1 MKKWKLISMAAL
13 AAITLTACQN
23 DDNNNDTGMGNV
35 EPTRFNNT
43 DNNLVDR
50 NTDNTRDGD
59 DRQKNGDDQQPRY
72 QVADDVARKV
82 EEVEGV
88 DRAYVFTTDN
98 NAYVA
103 VDMKDDNNNGNNG
116 NNGINGNNDN
126 NGNNGNTGNN
136 GMGNTATGNNNNNE
150 VTDKMKKDVEK
161 AVKSVDED
169 IDNVYVSADP
179 DFLGMAEDYNNKI
192 DEGQPVKGFFLEFG
206 NMLNRVFPNNER

>member
-1 MKKWKLISMAAL
+1 MKKWKLLSMAAL

-23 DDNNNDTGMGNV
+23 DDNNESGMGRNV

-43 DNNLVDR
+43 DNNLVHR
-50 NTDNTRDGD
+50 NSDDTMDVD
-59 DRQKNGDDQQPRY
+59 DRQKNGNDQQPRY
-72 QVADDVARKV
+72 QVADDISKKV
-82 EEVEGV
+82 KEVKGV
-88 DRAYVFTTDN
+88 DNAYVFTTDN
-98 NAYVA
+98 NAFVA
-103 VDMKDDNNNGNNG
+103 VDMQNNNDDN
-116 NNGINGNNDN
+116 DN
-126 NGNNGNTGNN
+126 SGNN
-136 GMGNTATGNNNNNE
+136 GMGNISTGDTQNTGDNKNND
-150 VTDKMKKDVEK
+150 VTDEMKKDVEK

>member
-23 DDNNNDTGMGNV
+23 NDDKDNGMGNV
-35 EPTRFNNT
+35 EPTRYNNT
-43 DNNLVDR
+43 DNNLVHR
-50 NTDNTRDGD
+50 NSDNTRDVD

-72 QVADDVARKV
+72 QVADDVAKKV

-98 NAYVA
+98 NAFVA

-116 NNGINGNNDN
+116 NNGNS
-126 NGNNGNTGNN
+126 GNN
-136 GMGNTATGNNNNNE
+136 GMGNTATGDNNNNE

>member
-23 DDNNNDTGMGNV
+23 DDDKDTGMGNV
-35 EPTRFNNT
+35 EPTRYNNT
-43 DNNLVDR
+43 DNNLVHR
-50 NTDNTRDGD
+50 NSDNTMDVD

-72 QVADDVARKV
+72 QVADDVAKKV
-82 EEVEGV
+82 KEVEGV
-88 DRAYVFTTDN
+88 DDAYVFTTDN
-98 NAYVA
+98 NAFVA
-103 VDMKDDNNNGNNG
+103 VDMKNDD
-116 NNGINGNNDN
+116 D
-126 NGNNGNTGNN
+126 NTGNN
-136 GMGNTATGNNNNNE
+136 GMGNTATGDNNNND

>member
-23 DDNNNDTGMGNV
+23 DNDNDTGMGRNGNV
-35 EPTRFNNT
+35 EPTRYNNT
-43 DNNLVDR
+43 DNNLVHR
-50 NTDNTRDGD
+50 NSDNTMDVD

-72 QVADDVARKV
+72 QVADDVAKKV

-88 DRAYVFTTDN
+88 DKAYVFTTDN
-98 NAYVA
+98 NAFVA
-103 VDMKDDNNNGNNG
+103 VDLNNNDNDT
-116 NNGINGNNDN
+116 GNNDN
-126 NGNNGNTGNN
+126 NSGNNGD
-136 GMGNTATGNNNNNE
+136 GNTATGNND

-169 IDNVYVSADP
+169 LDNVYVSTDP

-192 DEGQPVKGFFLEFG
+192 DQGQPVKGFFLEFG

>member
-23 DDNNNDTGMGNV
+23 DDDKDTGMGNV
-35 EPTRFNNT
+35 EPTRYNNT
-43 DNNLVDR
+43 DNNLVHR
-50 NTDNTRDGD
+50 NSDNTMDVD

-72 QVADDVARKV
+72 QVADDVAKKV
-82 EEVEGV
+82 KEVEGV
-88 DRAYVFTTDN
+88 DDAYVFTTDN
-98 NAYVA
+98 NAFVA
-103 VDMKDDNNNGNNG
+103 VDMKNDD
-116 NNGINGNNDN
+116 D
-126 NGNNGNTGNN
+126 NTGNN
-136 GMGNTATGNNNNNE
+136 GMGNTATGDNNNND

-179 DFLGMAEDYNNKI
+179 DFLGMAKDYNNKI

>member
-23 DDNNNDTGMGNV
+23 NDDKDNGMGNV
-35 EPTRFNNT
+35 EPTRYNNT
-43 DNNLVDR
+43 DNNLVHR
-50 NTDNTRDGD
+50 NSDNTRDVD

-72 QVADDVARKV
+72 QVADDVAKKV

-98 NAYVA
+98 NAFVA
-103 VDMKDDNNNGNNG
+103 VDMK
-116 NNGINGNNDN
+116 NDN
-126 NGNNGNTGNN
+126 DNSGNN
-136 GMGNTATGNNNNNE
+136 GMGNTATGDNNNNE

>member
-1 MKKWKLISMAAL
+1 MKKWKLLSMAAL

-23 DDNNNDTGMGNV
+23 DDNNESGMGGNV

-43 DNNLVDR
+43 DNNLVHR
-50 NTDNTRDGD
+50 NSDDTMDVD
-59 DRQKNGDDQQPRY
+59 DRQKNGNDQQPRY
-72 QVADDVARKV
+72 QVADDISKKV
-82 EEVEGV
+82 KEVKGV
-88 DRAYVFTTDN
+88 DNAYVFTTDN
-98 NAYVA
+98 NAFVA
-103 VDMKDDNNNGNNG
+103 VDMQNNNDDN
-116 NNGINGNNDN
+116 DN
-126 NGNNGNTGNN
+126 SGNN
-136 GMGNTATGNNNNNE
+136 GMGNISTGDTQNTGDNQNND
-150 VTDKMKKDVEK
+150 VTDEMKKEVEK

>member
-1 MKKWKLISMAAL
+1 MAAL

-23 DDNNNDTGMGNV
+23 DDNNDTGMGNV
-35 EPTRFNNT
+35 EPTRYNNT
-43 DNNLVDR
+43 DNNLVHR
-50 NTDNTRDGD
+50 NSDNTMDND

-72 QVADDVARKV
+72 QVADDVAKKV
-82 EEVEGV
+82 EEVEDV

-98 NAYVA
+98 NAFVA

-116 NNGINGNNDN
+116 NS
-126 NGNNGNTGNN
+126 GNN
-136 GMGNTATGNNNNNE
+136 GMGNTATGDSNNE
-150 VTDKMKKDVEK
+150 VTDKMKNDVEK

>member
-23 DDNNNDTGMGNV
+23 DNDNDTGMGRNGNV
-35 EPTRFNNT
+35 EPTRYNNT
-43 DNNLVDR
+43 DNNLVHR
-50 NTDNTRDGD
+50 NSDNTTDVD

-72 QVADDVARKV
+72 QVADDVAKKV

-88 DRAYVFTTDN
+88 DKAYVFTTDN
-98 NAYVA
+98 NAFVA

-116 NNGINGNNDN
+116 NNGNS
-126 NGNNGNTGNN
+126 GNN
-136 GMGNTATGNNNNNE
+136 GMGNTATGDSNNE
-150 VTDKMKKDVEK
+150 VTDKMKNDVEK

>member
-13 AAITLTACQN
+13 AAVTLTACQN
-23 DDNNNDTGMGNV
+23 DDDKDTGMGNV
-35 EPTRFNNT
+35 EPTRYNNT
-43 DNNLVDR
+43 DNNLVHR
-50 NTDNTRDGD
+50 NSDNTMDVD

-72 QVADDVARKV
+72 QVADDVAKKV
-82 EEVEGV
+82 KEVEGV
-88 DRAYVFTTDN
+88 DDAYVFTTDN
-98 NAYVA
+98 NAFVA
-103 VDMKDDNNNGNNG
+103 VDMKNDD
-116 NNGINGNNDN
+116 D
-126 NGNNGNTGNN
+126 NTGNN
-136 GMGNTATGNNNNNE
+136 GMGNTATGDNNNND

-179 DFLGMAEDYNNKI
+179 DFLGMAKDYNNKI

>member
-23 DDNNNDTGMGNV
+23 NDDKDNGMGNV
-35 EPTRFNNT
+35 EPTRYNNT
-43 DNNLVDR
+43 DNNLVHR
-50 NTDNTRDGD
+50 NSDNTRDVD

-72 QVADDVARKV
+72 QVSDDVAKKV

-98 NAYVA
+98 NAFVA

-116 NNGINGNNDN
+116 NNGNS
-126 NGNNGNTGNN
+126 GNN
-136 GMGNTATGNNNNNE
+136 GMGNTATGDNNNNE

>member
-23 DDNNNDTGMGNV
+23 DNDNDTGMGRNGNV
-35 EPTRFNNT
+35 EPTRYNNT
-43 DNNLVDR
+43 DNNLVHR
-50 NTDNTRDGD
+50 NSDNTMDVD

-72 QVADDVARKV
+72 QVADDVAKKV
-82 EEVEGV
+82 KEVEGV
-88 DRAYVFTTDN
+88 DDAYVFTTDN
-98 NAYVA
+98 NAFVA
-103 VDMKDDNNNGNNG
+103 VDMK
-116 NNGINGNNDN
+116 NDN
-126 NGNNGNTGNN
+126 DNSGNN
-136 GMGNTATGNNNNNE
+136 GMGNTATGDNNNNE

-179 DFLGMAEDYNNKI
+179 DFLGMAKDYNNKI

>member
-23 DDNNNDTGMGNV
+23 NDDKDNGMGNV
-35 EPTRFNNT
+35 EPTRYNNT
-43 DNNLVDR
+43 DNNLVHR
-50 NTDNTRDGD
+50 NSDNTMDVD

-72 QVADDVARKV
+72 QVADDVAKKV
-82 EEVEGV
+82 KEVEGV
-88 DRAYVFTTDN
+88 DDAYVFTTDN
-98 NAYVA
+98 NAFVA
-103 VDMKDDNNNGNNG
+103 VDMK
-116 NNGINGNNDN
+116 NDN
-126 NGNNGNTGNN
+126 DNSGNN
-136 GMGNTATGNNNNNE
+136 GMGNTATGDNNNNE